1 MRVLQLA
8 LTALASLLLGG
19 DEQSPRL
26 EKTTKQPLPSSPG
39 SCALWLPASRE
50 AEAKLLWQWL
60 LELLST
66 PGHALAPRCA
76 PGALVLLSGV
86 LGLHPVSLYHAKNI
100 LISKG
105 SQVSPSLGRGVSV
118 FFWPKQRPFSNMWG
132 PLSF

>member
-1 MRVLQLA
+1 MRLLQLA
-8 LTALASLLLGG
+8 LTALASLFLGG

-50 AEAKLLWQWL
+50 AEAKLL
-60 LELLST
+60 SS

-86 LGLHPVSLYHAKNI
+86 LGLHPVSVYHANNI
-100 LISKG
+100 LVSKG
-105 SQVSPSLGRGVSV
+105 SQVSPSLGRGVC
-118 FFWPKQRPFSNMWG
+118 F
-132 PLSF
+132 LLA

>member
-1 MRVLQLA
+1 MRVLQFA

-26 EKTTKQPLPSSPG
+26 ERTTKQPLPSSLGP
-39 SCALWLPASRE
+39 CAPWLPAGGE
-50 AEAKLLWQWL
+50 AEAKLLWHRL
-60 LELLST
+60 LELPST
-66 PGHALAPRCA
+66 PGHALGPRCA

-86 LGLHPVSLYHAKNI
+86 LGLHPVSLYHANNI

-118 FFWPKQRPFSNMWG
+118 FS
-132 PLSF
+132 